1 MAPMPMERIHPD
13 LLQHALIK
21 TARDKDLSFMIK
33 ELDVITLTRDI
44 QEHGLAKGR
53 RGAVVHCYSDALGF
67 EVEFVDDT
75 GENSSVL
82 TLEKSDIQLDRTTI
96 QTQVIEILNYLPE
109 DLLAEV
115 RDFAEHLRQQSKKA
129 G

>member
-1 MAPMPMERIHPD
+1 
-13 LLQHALIK
+13 
-21 TARDKDLSFMIK
+21 MIK
-33 ELDVITLTRDI
+33 ELDIITLTRDV
-44 QEHGLAKGR
+44 QTHDSGKVVPKGS
-53 RGAVVHCYSDALGF
+53 RGAVVHCYNDAQGF
-67 EVEFVDDT
+67 EVEFIDDT

-96 QTQVIEILNYLPE
+96 QAEVTELLNYLPE

-115 RDFAEHLRQQSKKA
+115 RDFAEFLQQKRTKKA

>member
-1 MAPMPMERIHPD
+1 
-13 LLQHALIK
+13 
-21 TARDKDLSFMIK
+21 MIK
-33 ELDVITLTRDI
+33 ELDIITLTRDI
-44 QEHGLAKGR
+44 QEHGLAKGS
-53 RGAVVHCYSDALGF
+53 RGAVVHCYSDAQGY

-96 QTQVIEILNYLPE
+96 QAQVIELLNYLPE

-115 RDFAEHLRQQSKKA
+115 RDFAEHLQQKRA
-129 G
+129 